1 MLERVSNTPVM
12 MLETMLLSHI
22 SFILGLAI
30 DYISSQCLV
39 LAVALAAS
47 TRSWERASLNYR
59 NMPRPAK
66 VAAQV
71 AVVNEVTK
79 PQVYNLTIAGGRR
92 YDATTRDGGAIE
104 GAIVL
109 FREPIPAII
118 DGERK
123 DINKKWFALTSLVD
137 ALIMSENDD
146 TAAKV
151 ADVLNGD
158 FMSLR
163 GVTATISVF
172 DGEDGELHYK
182 LEF

>member
-1 MLERVSNTPVM
+1 MSKQVK
-12 MLETMLLSHI
+12 I
-22 SFILGLAI
+22 SATE
-30 DYISSQCLV
+30 
-39 LAVALAAS
+39 VA
-47 TRSWERASLNYR
+47 TNEPN
-59 NMPRPAK
+59 K
-66 VAAQV
+66 AQV
-71 AVVNEVTK
+71 INIR
-79 PQVYNLTIAGGRR
+79 IAGGRR
-92 YDATTRDGGAIE
+92 CDAITRDGESLE
-104 GAIVL
+104 GLVLL
-109 FREPIPAII
+109 FRDPIPVII
-118 DGERK
+118 DGEIRTA
-123 DINKKWFALTSLVD
+123 NKKWFATNAIID